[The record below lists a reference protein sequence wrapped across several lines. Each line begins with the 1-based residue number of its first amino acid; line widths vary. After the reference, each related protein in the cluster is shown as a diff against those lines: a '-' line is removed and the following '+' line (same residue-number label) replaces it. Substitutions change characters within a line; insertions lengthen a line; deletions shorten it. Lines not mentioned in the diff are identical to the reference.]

1 MPRPANADSRCSTV
15 EMRTSPSISDVD
27 KVVSPTF
34 SARARISTGGSIST
48 RRNTM
53 PASTA
58 AGRRVRYT
66 FSPLWRPTPVAR
78 ITFFSVLCLIIRV
91 TLSVS
96 PAGTTTRVWRHGSI
110 AASAYP
116 ILGPAAGRLSI
127 RLATQESGN
136 IQVLEIASFRRRGRT
151 ITAAVGY
158 LVLMADHGGPFKLRV
173 IGLTAAVVIL
183 VGQLDRLLLRLV
195 LAAEAGGH
203 HRHPQF
209 IGHLRVDYSTYDHR
223 GVVGCK
229 FLDGIADFFEFTDRH
244 VEAGGDVHQDALGAH
259 EIDILQQRAVH
270 RRLGRLACAILAGGA
285 ARTHHRHAHLAHH
298 GAHVGKV
305 DVDEARPGYQLGDA
319 LHRALQH
326 IVGGLEG
333 IEQGNAL
340 AQHRQQLLVGNGDQ
354 RIDVLR
360 QLFNALLRHQQALLA
375 LERKR
380 LGQHRHGK
388 DAEFARRLRDAGR
401 AAGARAAAHAGG
413 DEQHVDALDP
423 FDDAVAIFHRR
434 LAAHVRIG
442 AGAEALGD
450 AGAELQHGAGRR
462 ITQRLRIGVG
472 AHELHALDAA
482 LHHVFDRVAAAAA
495 DADDLDHGVL
505 RSSIHEFKHMP
516 SPLNDEKIP
525 NQTQSRKR
533 SIRDLSQTALEPT
546 LHARPHRLHA
556 TAPYFRRSGL
566 FVAVLAA
573 EQQQTDPGRI
583 DRIAHYVHK
592 AGDVLR

>member
-1 MPRPANADSRCSTV
+1 MRSMANETLNPSKGSKRAHLSASSTLIGFLMRINRFGAFCSSTPADWIRNTKGPALPSMIGTSGALKSTYALSMPRPAKADSKCSTV
-15 EMRTSPSISDVD
+15 EIRTSPCTSDVD
-27 KVVSPTF
+27 RVVSPTF
-34 SARARISTGGSIST
+34 SARARISTGGSRST
-48 RRNTM
+48 RRNTI

-58 AGRRVRYT
+58 AGLSVRYT

-91 TLSVS
+91 KLSVTT
-96 PAGTTTRVWRHGSI
+96 AGTTTRVWRHGSI

-116 ILGPAAGRLSI
+116 ILEPAAGRLSI

-158 LVLMADHGGPFKLRV
+158 LVLMADHGGPFRLRV
-173 IGLTAAVVIL
+173 IGLTTAVVIL

-203 HRHPQF
+203 HRHSQF
-209 IGHLRVDYSTYDHR
+209 IGHLWVDYSTYDHR

-229 FLDGIADFFEFTDRH
+229 FLNGIADFFEFTDRH
-244 VEAGGDVHQDALGAH
+244 VEAGGDVHQDAFGAH

-340 AQHRQQLLVGNGDQ
+340 AQHRLLLLVGNGDL
-354 RIDVLR
+354 RIDV
-360 QLFNALLRHQQALLA
+360 
-375 LERKR
+375 
-380 LGQHRHGK
+380 
-388 DAEFARRLRDAGR
+388 
-401 AAGARAAAHAGG
+401 
-413 DEQHVDALDP
+413 
-423 FDDAVAIFHRR
+423 
-434 LAAHVRIG
+434 
-442 AGAEALGD
+442 
-450 AGAELQHGAGRR
+450 
-462 ITQRLRIGVG
+462 
-472 AHELHALDAA
+472 
-482 LHHVFDRVAAAAA
+482 
-495 DADDLDHGVL
+495 
-505 RSSIHEFKHMP
+505 
-516 SPLNDEKIP
+516 
-525 NQTQSRKR
+525 
-533 SIRDLSQTALEPT
+533 
-546 LHARPHRLHA
+546 
-556 TAPYFRRSGL
+556 
-566 FVAVLAA
+566 
-573 EQQQTDPGRI
+573 
-583 DRIAHYVHK
+583 
-592 AGDVLR
+592 